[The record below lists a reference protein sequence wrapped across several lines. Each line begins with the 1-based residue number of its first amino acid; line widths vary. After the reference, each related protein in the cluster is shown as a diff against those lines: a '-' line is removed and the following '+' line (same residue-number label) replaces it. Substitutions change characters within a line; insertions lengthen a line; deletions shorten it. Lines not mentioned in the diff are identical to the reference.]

1 LVLSSRRRRRQLL
14 WLAVAAGAAA
24 GIAVLGLEYPGNAP
38 ERSPVTNEPSQLV
51 PPQPK
56 SVRLTAARKAVV
68 QGVAAE
74 FVSEAVFRQHV
85 GRSYR
90 ITAPEL
96 REGLTRA
103 QWATGSIPVVPYPAD
118 QVALVK
124 SKVDYSYADR
134 VGLDVLIMPKRGSDV
149 PSAIYVLEVAQVGA
163 GPNAHWAVSRWAPI
177 GSSDPLAG
185 RSPAYGLNDGHKNPL
200 SAMWLFVPVGL
211 LGLIVLVP
219 LLLGARGWRR
229 HARVRRAN
237 RHLSRALPPSPL
249 GD

>member
-1 LVLSSRRRRRQLL
+1 MLSSRRRRRQLL

-24 GIAVLGLEYPGNAP
+24 GIAVLGLEYPGSAP

-51 PPQPK
+51 PPRPK

-68 QGVAAE
+68 HAVAAE

-85 GRSYR
+85 ERSYR

-134 VGLDVLIMPKRGSDV
+134 VGLDVLIMPKKGSDV
-149 PSAIYVLEVAQVGA
+149 RSAIYVLEVAQVGA
-163 GPNAHWAVSRWAPI
+163 GPNAHWAVSRWTPI

-185 RSPAYGLNDGHKNPL
+185 RSPAYGVNDGHKNPL

-211 LGLIVLVP
+211 LGLIVLLP
-219 LLLGARGWRR
+219 LLLGAREWRR

-237 RHLSRALPPSPL
+237 RDLSRALPPSPL

>member
-1 LVLSSRRRRRQLL
+1 MLSSRRRRRQLL

-24 GIAVLGLEYPGNAP
+24 GIAVLGLEYPGNAL

-51 PPQPK
+51 PPRPK

-68 QGVAAE
+68 QAVAAE

-85 GRSYR
+85 ERSYR

-134 VGLDVLIMPKRGSDV
+134 VGLDVLIMPKKGSDV
-149 PSAIYVLEVAQVGA
+149 RSAIYVLEVAQVGA
-163 GPNAHWAVSRWAPI
+163 GPNAHWAVSRWTPI

-185 RSPAYGLNDGHKNPL
+185 RAPAYGGNDGHKNPL

-219 LLLGARGWRR
+219 LLLWVREWRR
-229 HARVRRAN
+229 HARVRRAS
-237 RHLSRALPPSPL
+237 RQLSRALPPSPL